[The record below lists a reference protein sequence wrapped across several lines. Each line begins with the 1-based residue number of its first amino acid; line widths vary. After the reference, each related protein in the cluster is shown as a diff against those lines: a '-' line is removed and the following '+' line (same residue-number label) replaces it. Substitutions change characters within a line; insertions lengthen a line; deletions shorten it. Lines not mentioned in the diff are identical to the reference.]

1 VMGAKHLYTGSN
13 AMGGTC
19 SSFRVGSSIPDV
31 AAASGVAASAVAAP
45 IGEGG
50 RMEVKKGR

>member
-1 VMGAKHLYTGSN
+1 MGVKHLYTGSN